1 MISDLFFGG
10 KLKDA
15 DNLIIYEEEFV
26 LLYLTIKL
34 KYYTYFEKED
44 VERVLVEF
52 YGEKNIKSKK
62 IPEVC
67 EKFFNTYGKQYCFKE
82 EHKENEYYQK
92 SFSFWEEIT
101 KNSNIDSALIYSGIE
116 NEVLDNNINFE
127 NKLKKC
133 LLYYELRNDINV
145 KEEFILIYKYFHI

>member
-1 MISDLFFGG
+1 MISDLFFYG

-62 IPEVC
+62 II
-67 EKFFNTYGKQYCFKE
+67 TYAETVRFLILAQTMWILAALKDRHQPP
-82 EHKENEYYQK
+82 QTALQSK
-92 SFSFWEEIT
+92 SDT
-101 KNSNIDSALIYSGIE
+101 
-116 NEVLDNNINFE
+116 
-127 NKLKKC
+127 
-133 LLYYELRNDINV
+133 
-145 KEEFILIYKYFHI
+145 

>member
-1 MISDLFFGG
+1 MISDLFFYG

-62 IPEVC
+62 RV
-67 EKFFNTYGKQYCFKE
+67 TMQLRRKE
-82 EHKENEYYQK
+82 RK
-92 SFSFWEEIT
+92 
-101 KNSNIDSALIYSGIE
+101 
-116 NEVLDNNINFE
+116 
-127 NKLKKC
+127 
-133 LLYYELRNDINV
+133 
-145 KEEFILIYKYFHI
+145 